1 MYLSLKHPNINFSFE
16 KENDGCLS
24 FLDIFQTNV
33 YQKKTFSGVY
43 TYFNSFIPEI
53 HKTVLIKSLL
63 FQCFSLCLHF
73 VKFHHEMNVLKIVLY
88 KISYPQ
94 DFVDKRVTEFLDR
107 ILMLKIVVSTVH
119 KKDFMT
125 VQPYLSKRSLQFLTK
140 INCVMKNKPPYC
152 NF

>member
-1 MYLSLKHPNINFSFE
+1 M
-16 KENDGCLS
+16 
-24 FLDIFQTNV
+24 
-33 YQKKTFSGVY
+33 
-43 TYFNSFIPEI
+43 
-53 HKTVLIKSLL
+53 KSLL

-152 NF
+152 NFWIVFQTRCKFIIFAHSKIKFLFSYILALFINLSAMVAMLSIMAKLSIILKSEWVNNL